1 MLERRFEPRTSVLLR
16 AVAVFST
23 LRRECFVLNLSPS
36 GAGLRFPEF
45 VGLPARFDLLAPD
58 QPATYRAQRQW
69 QIGTYVGVSL
79 EDRIT
84 DQRALVRRIEQLGA
98 ELRDLRALVRSGTD
112 PHRGEPRDGEW
123 SHGSPS
129 PMI

>member
-23 LRRECFVLNLSPS
+23 LRRECFVLNLSSS

-45 VGLPARFDLLAPD
+45 VGLPERFDLLVPD
-58 QPATYRAQRQW
+58 QQATYRAQRQW

-79 EDRIT
+79 EERIT
-84 DQRALVRRIEQLGA
+84 DQSALMRRIEQLEA
-98 ELRDLRALVRSGTD
+98 ELRDLRAQVRVG
-112 PHRGEPRDGEW
+112 PHPGEPANGE
-123 SHGSPS
+123 
-129 PMI
+129 